1 MKTKDKILI
10 EALSLFSVSGFS
22 GVSVRD
28 IAKAVGIRESAIY
41 KHYKNKQELFDTI
54 VEVSVGRI
62 DSLQE
67 ELISKFNHNV
77 NTKEVFPISIIQEIY
92 CNIFL
97 FYLTDDVL
105 SKFRRMMTIEHLKDN
120 ELNRKFKDMFIEKTL
135 SYQSE
140 VFRKLINEGKVNGT
154 NPDIMAIHFY
164 SPIFMLFF
172 RYDSEDDKIDEALN
186 LIKKHIQEF
195 FRLYL
200 KEELLWEEN
209 WKNQ

>member
-41 KHYKNKQELFDTI
+41 KHYKNKQQLFDTI
-54 VEVSVGRI
+54 VEVSAGRI

-140 VFRKLINEGKVNGT
+140 VFRNLINEGKVNGT

-209 WKNQ
+209 

>member
-41 KHYKNKQELFDTI
+41 KHYKNKQQLFDTI
-54 VEVSVGRI
+54 VEVSAGRI

-97 FYLTDDVL
+97 FYLTDDIL

-120 ELNRKFKDMFIEKTL
+120 ELNKKFMDMFIEKTL

-209 WKNQ
+209 

>member
-41 KHYKNKQELFDTI
+41 KHYKNKQQLFDTI
-54 VEVSVGRI
+54 VEVSAGRI

-97 FYLTDDVL
+97 FYLTDDIL
-105 SKFRRMMTIEHLKDN
+105 SKFRRMMTIEQLKN
-120 ELNRKFKDMFIEKTL
+120 HELNRKFKDMFIEKTL

-200 KEELLWEEN
+200 KE
-209 WKNQ
+209 

>member
-41 KHYKNKQELFDTI
+41 KHYKNKQQLFDTI
-54 VEVSVGRI
+54 VEVSAGRI

-105 SKFRRMMTIEHLKDN
+105 SKFRRMMTIENLKN
-120 ELNRKFKDMFIEKTL
+120 HELNRKFKDMFIEKTL

-200 KEELLWEEN
+200 KEELLWKEN
-209 WKNQ
+209 

>member
-41 KHYKNKQELFDTI
+41 KHYKNKQQLFDTI
-54 VEVSVGRI
+54 VEVSAGRI
-62 DSLQE
+62 DSLEE

-92 CNIFL
+92 CNILL

-140 VFRKLINEGKVNGT
+140 VFRNLINEGKVNGT

-172 RYDSEDDKIDEALN
+172 RYDFEDDKIDDALN

-209 WKNQ
+209 

>member
-41 KHYKNKQELFDTI
+41 KHYKNKQQLFDTI
-54 VEVSVGRI
+54 VEVSAGRI

-77 NTKEVFPISIIQEIY
+77 NTKESFPIDIIQEIY

-97 FYLTDDVL
+97 FYLTDDIL
-105 SKFRRMMTIEHLKDN
+105 SKFRRMMTIEHLKN
-120 ELNRKFKDMFIEKTL
+120 HELNRKIKDMFIEKTL

-209 WKNQ
+209 

>member
-10 EALSLFSVSGFS
+10 EALSLFSLSGFS

-41 KHYKNKQELFDTI
+41 KHYKNKQQLFDTI
-54 VEVSVGRI
+54 VEVSAGRI

-135 SYQSE
+135 SYQRE
-140 VFRKLINEGKVNGT
+140 VFRNLINEGKVNGT

-209 WKNQ
+209 

>member
-41 KHYKNKQELFDTI
+41 KHYKNKQQLFDTI
-54 VEVSVGRI
+54 VEVSAGRI

-135 SYQSE
+135 SYQRE
-140 VFRKLINEGKVNGT
+140 VFRNLINEGKVNGT

-172 RYDSEDDKIDEALN
+172 RYDSEDDKIDDALN

-209 WKNQ
+209 

>member
-54 VEVSVGRI
+54 VEVSAGRI

-105 SKFRRMMTIEHLKDN
+105 SKFRRMMTIEHLKN
-120 ELNRKFKDMFIEKTL
+120 HELNRKIKDMFIEKTL

-209 WKNQ
+209 

>member
-54 VEVSVGRI
+54 VEVSAGRI

-97 FYLTDDVL
+97 FYLTDDIL

-172 RYDSEDDKIDEALN
+172 RYDFEDDKIDDALN

-209 WKNQ
+209 

>member
-140 VFRKLINEGKVNGT
+140 VFRNLINEGKVNGT

-172 RYDSEDDKIDEALN
+172 RYDSEDDKIDDALN

-200 KEELLWEEN
+200 KEELLWEES
-209 WKNQ
+209 

>member
-41 KHYKNKQELFDTI
+41 KHYKNKQQLFDTI
-54 VEVSVGRI
+54 VEVSAGRI

-97 FYLTDDVL
+97 FYLTDDIL

-209 WKNQ
+209 

>member
-54 VEVSVGRI
+54 VEVSAGRI

-97 FYLTDDVL
+97 FYLTDDIL

-140 VFRKLINEGKVNGT
+140 VFRNLINEGKVNGT

-209 WKNQ
+209 

>member
-54 VEVSVGRI
+54 VEVSAGRI

-140 VFRKLINEGKVNGT
+140 VFRNLINEGKVNGT

-200 KEELLWEEN
+200 KEELLWKEN
-209 WKNQ
+209 

>member
-54 VEVSVGRI
+54 VEVSAGRI

-140 VFRKLINEGKVNGT
+140 VFRNLINEGKVNGT

-172 RYDSEDDKIDEALN
+172 RYDFEDDKIDDALN

-200 KEELLWEEN
+200 K
-209 WKNQ
+209 

>member
-41 KHYKNKQELFDTI
+41 KHYKNKQQLFDTI
-54 VEVSVGRI
+54 VEVSAGRI

-172 RYDSEDDKIDEALN
+172 RYDFEDDKIDDALN

-200 KEELLWEEN
+200 KEELLWKEN
-209 WKNQ
+209 

>member
-1 MKTKDKILI
+1 
-10 EALSLFSVSGFS
+10 
-22 GVSVRD
+22 
-28 IAKAVGIRESAIY
+28 
-41 KHYKNKQELFDTI
+41 
-54 VEVSVGRI
+54 
-62 DSLQE
+62 
-67 ELISKFNHNV
+67 
-77 NTKEVFPISIIQEIY
+77 
-92 CNIFL
+92 
-97 FYLTDDVL
+97 
-105 SKFRRMMTIEHLKDN
+105 
-120 ELNRKFKDMFIEKTL
+120 MFIEKTL

-200 KEELLWEEN
+200 KEELLWKEN
-209 WKNQ
+209 

>member
-1 MKTKDKILI
+1 M
-10 EALSLFSVSGFS
+10 
-22 GVSVRD
+22 
-28 IAKAVGIRESAIY
+28 
-41 KHYKNKQELFDTI
+41 
-54 VEVSVGRI
+54 
-62 DSLQE
+62 
-67 ELISKFNHNV
+67 
-77 NTKEVFPISIIQEIY
+77 
-92 CNIFL
+92 
-97 FYLTDDVL
+97 
-105 SKFRRMMTIEHLKDN
+105 
-120 ELNRKFKDMFIEKTL
+120 NRKFKDMFIEKTL

-209 WKNQ
+209 

>member
-41 KHYKNKQELFDTI
+41 KHYKNKQQLFDTI

-97 FYLTDDVL
+97 F
-105 SKFRRMMTIEHLKDN
+105 
-120 ELNRKFKDMFIEKTL
+120 
-135 SYQSE
+135 
-140 VFRKLINEGKVNGT
+140 
-154 NPDIMAIHFY
+154 
-164 SPIFMLFF
+164 
-172 RYDSEDDKIDEALN
+172 
-186 LIKKHIQEF
+186 
-195 FRLYL
+195 
-200 KEELLWEEN
+200 
-209 WKNQ
+209 

>member
-41 KHYKNKQELFDTI
+41 KHYKNKQQLFDTI
-54 VEVSVGRI
+54 VEVSAGRI

-97 FYLTDDVL
+97 FYLTDDIL
-105 SKFRRMMTIEHLKDN
+105 SKFRRMMTIEHLKN
-120 ELNRKFKDMFIEKTL
+120 HELNRKIKDMFIEKTL

-209 WKNQ
+209 

>member
-1 MKTKDKILI
+1 MRTKDKILI

-41 KHYKNKQELFDTI
+41 KHYKNKQQLFDTI
-54 VEVSVGRI
+54 VEVSAGRI

-67 ELISKFNHNV
+67 ELISKLNQNV
-77 NTKEVFPISIIQEIY
+77 NTKEVFPIGIIQEIY
-92 CNIFL
+92 CKIFL
-97 FYLTDDVL
+97 FYLTDDIL
-105 SKFRRMMTIEHLKDN
+105 SKFRRMMTIEHLKN
-120 ELNRKFKDMFIEKTL
+120 HELNGKFKGMFIEKTL

-140 VFRKLINEGKVNGT
+140 VFRKLINDGKVNGI

-164 SPIFMLFF
+164 SPIFMLIF
-172 RYDSEDDKIDEALN
+172 RYDSEDDKFDDALN
-186 LIKKHIQEF
+186 LIKKHIEEF

-200 KEELLWEEN
+200 KEELLWKDN
-209 WKNQ
+209 

>member
-41 KHYKNKQELFDTI
+41 KHYKNKQQLFDTI
-54 VEVSVGRI
+54 VEVSAGRI

-200 KEELLWEEN
+200 KEELLWKEN
-209 WKNQ
+209 

>member
-41 KHYKNKQELFDTI
+41 KHYKNKQQLFDTI
-54 VEVSVGRI
+54 VEVSAGRI

-200 KEELLWEEN
+200 K
-209 WKNQ
+209 

>member
-41 KHYKNKQELFDTI
+41 KHYKNKQQLFDTI
-54 VEVSVGRI
+54 VEVSAGRI

-140 VFRKLINEGKVNGT
+140 VFRNLINEGKVNGT

-172 RYDSEDDKIDEALN
+172 RYDSEDDKIDDALN

-200 KEELLWEEN
+200 K
-209 WKNQ
+209 

>member
-41 KHYKNKQELFDTI
+41 KHYKNKQQLFDTI
-54 VEVSVGRI
+54 VEVSAGRI

-67 ELISKFNHNV
+67 ELISKFSHNV

-209 WKNQ
+209 

>member
-41 KHYKNKQELFDTI
+41 KHYKNKQQLFDTI
-54 VEVSVGRI
+54 VEVSAGRI
-62 DSLQE
+62 DSLEE

-92 CNIFL
+92 CNILL

-140 VFRKLINEGKVNGT
+140 VFRNLINEGKVNGT

-172 RYDSEDDKIDEALN
+172 RYDFEDDKIDEALN

-209 WKNQ
+209 

>member
-10 EALSLFSVSGFS
+10 EALSLFSVFGFS

-28 IAKAVGIRESAIY
+28 IAKEVGIRESAIY
-41 KHYKNKQELFDTI
+41 KHYKNKQQLFDTI
-54 VEVSVGRI
+54 VEVSANRI
-62 DSLQE
+62 ENLQE

-77 NTKEVFPISIIQEIY
+77 NTKEVFPIDIIQEIY
-92 CNIFL
+92 CDIFL

-105 SKFRRMMTIEHLKDN
+105 SKFRRMMTIEHFKNN
-120 ELNRKFKDMFIEKTL
+120 ELNEKFKDMFIEKTL
-135 SYQSE
+135 SYQRE
-140 VFRKLINEGKVNGT
+140 VFRELIDDGKVNGT
-154 NPDIMAIHFY
+154 NQDIMAIHFY

-186 LIKKHIQEF
+186 LIKKHIKEF

-200 KEELLWEEN
+200 KEELLWKDN
-209 WKNQ
+209 

>member
-54 VEVSVGRI
+54 VEVSAGRI

-140 VFRKLINEGKVNGT
+140 VFRNLINEGKVNGT

-172 RYDSEDDKIDEALN
+172 RYDFEDDKIDDALN

-200 KEELLWEEN
+200 KEELLWKEN
-209 WKNQ
+209 

>member
-41 KHYKNKQELFDTI
+41 KHYKNKQQLFDTI
-54 VEVSVGRI
+54 VEVSAGRI

-105 SKFRRMMTIEHLKDN
+105 SKFRRMRTIEHLKDN

-140 VFRKLINEGKVNGT
+140 VFRNLINEGKVNGT

-172 RYDSEDDKIDEALN
+172 RYDFEDDKIDDALN

-200 KEELLWEEN
+200 KEELLWKEN
-209 WKNQ
+209 

>member
-41 KHYKNKQELFDTI
+41 KHYKNKQQLFDTI
-54 VEVSVGRI
+54 VEVSAGRI
-62 DSLQE
+62 GSLQE
-67 ELISKFNHNV
+67 ELISKFSHNV

-209 WKNQ
+209 

>member
-41 KHYKNKQELFDTI
+41 KHYKNKQQLFDTI
-54 VEVSVGRI
+54 VEVSAGRI

-97 FYLTDDVL
+97 FYLTDDIL

-140 VFRKLINEGKVNGT
+140 VFRNLINEGKVNGT

-172 RYDSEDDKIDEALN
+172 RYDFEDDKIDDALN

-200 KEELLWEEN
+200 KEELLWKEN
-209 WKNQ
+209 

>member
-41 KHYKNKQELFDTI
+41 KHYKNKQQLFDTI
-54 VEVSVGRI
+54 VEVSAGRI

-120 ELNRKFKDMFIEKTL
+120 ELNKKFKDMFIEKTL

-140 VFRKLINEGKVNGT
+140 VFRTLINEGKVNGT

-209 WKNQ
+209 

>member
-41 KHYKNKQELFDTI
+41 KHYKNKQQLFDTI
-54 VEVSVGRI
+54 VEVSAGRI
-62 DSLQE
+62 GSLQE
-67 ELISKFNHNV
+67 ELISKFSHNV

-135 SYQSE
+135 SYQRE
-140 VFRKLINEGKVNGT
+140 VFRNLINEGKVNGT

-209 WKNQ
+209 

>member
-41 KHYKNKQELFDTI
+41 KHYKNKQQLFDTI
-54 VEVSVGRI
+54 VEVSAGRI

-97 FYLTDDVL
+97 FYLTDDIL

-172 RYDSEDDKIDEALN
+172 RYDFEDDKIDDALN

-200 KEELLWEEN
+200 KEELLWKEN
-209 WKNQ
+209 